1 MVYHFSEKKKEEA
14 YCDTKW
20 KEAGLEKAGQRPHK
34 EKEEKRK
41 YKNSFMG
48 NKDEVA

>member
-1 MVYHFSEKKKEEA
+1 MDNELQASLQTHLS
-14 YCDTKW
+14 
-20 KEAGLEKAGQRPHK
+20 LEKAGQRPHK

>member
-41 YKNSFMG
+41 K
-48 NKDEVA
+48 KV